1 MKNKTYQ
8 LFLAALLVLLAI
20 TVKVAIVVK
29 INQHIVMTTQNNWVL
44 K

>member
-29 INQHIVMTTQNNWVL
+29 RNQHIVMTTQNNWVL